1 MNIIIKTPGFIGD
14 TIMMLPALKLLKQ
27 EYPESKITVVCKD
40 NCRDIF
46 RGYDIDKIIVD
57 NTKGSNRLKKAVNLI
72 KSIREERYDLG
83 VVFHNTFMDAL
94 IFKLSNIDTII
105 GYDKEQRK
113 ILLDFWL
120 KIDRSKHYI
129 NHYAN
134 LINKYLK
141 EKHTLLPPLKLYP
154 QKQNFITKKSKPLIG
169 FVLGTHKDT
178 RGYPQKQS
186 VELFSLFK
194 NSSYKVV
201 LLGDCNDK
209 YNNSIYEKQLKESK
223 VEVINTT
230 GKTSVGEFIDII
242 NTLDILVTI
251 DSSSMHIAAATNTNF
266 ITIIGKSASP
276 FEVVKPKVNFGSY
289 LFRGEMCIKDA
300 DFIKNIKPQE
310 IVKEIENRLK
320 IDK

>member
-1 MNIIIKTPGFIGD
+1 MKIIIKTPGFIGD
-14 TIMMLPALKLLKQ
+14 TIMMLPALELLKS
-27 EYPESKITVVCKD
+27 EYPDAKFTIVCKK
-40 NCRDIF
+40 NCQDIF
-46 RGYDIDKIIVD
+46 RGYGINKIIVD
-57 NTKGSNRLKKAVNLI
+57 DTKGGNRLKKAIALI
-72 KSIREERYDLG
+72 KNIREEKYDLG

-120 KIDRSKHYI
+120 RIDRSRHYI

-134 LINKYLK
+134 LVNSYLK
-141 EKHTLLPPLKLYP
+141 EKYTILPPLKLYT
-154 QKQNFITKKSKPLIG
+154 QKQSLIIKKSKPLIG

-186 VELFSLFK
+186 LELFSLLK
-194 NSSYKVV
+194 NSAYEVV
-201 LLGDCNDK
+201 LLGDQNDT
-209 YNNSIYEKQLKESK
+209 YNNLKYEKQLKDNK
-223 VEVINTT
+223 VQVTNLT

-242 NTLDILVTI
+242 NTLELLVTI
-251 DSSSMHIAAATNTNF
+251 DSSSMHIATAVNTNF

-276 FEVVKPKVNFGSY
+276 FEVVKPKVDFGSY
-289 LFRGEMCIKDA
+289 LFRGQVCIKDE
-300 DFIKNIKPQE
+300 DFIKEIKPLE